1 MDTTEQK
8 HLAMAK
14 DPATASRIV
23 QNIAAIEQD
32 FRLAEGYLSDWMLRE
47 IIAALRT
54 TVPAPFEVVTTAW
67 AAIISCPDWKP
78 NKRPGRGD
86 AWLDIV
92 EHAEDEDDHTWLAA
106 ALGAGPTALHLELI
120 FREGLSHYMDKLAA
134 DTSLMAKLRKKGFK
148 VELTAKRVYLPLV
161 IDAALFAKAVAE
173 NDFDAAMAPAREAAE
188 LGVAAKPEI
197 DDLLKQVRG

>member
-8 HLAMAK
+8 HLDMAK

-32 FRLAEGYLSDWMLRE
+32 YRLAEGYLSDWMLRE
-47 IIAALRT
+47 IISALRT

-67 AAIISCPDWKP
+67 AAIITCPDWKP

-86 AWLDIV
+86 VWLDIV

-106 ALGAGPTALHLELI
+106 ALGAGPTALHLELS

-148 VELTAKRVYLPLV
+148 VDLTAKRVYLPLV

-173 NDFDAAMAPAREAAE
+173 NDFDAAMSPAREAAE
-188 LGVAAKPEI
+188 LGIAAKPEI